1 MKLRD
6 QVALVT
12 GAGMGIGKVIS
23 SYLSGEGA
31 KVAINDVDSDLAKS
45 VSQEL
50 ERSGREAIPVHADIS
65 KSRQVISMVDQ
76 VIQAFGKID
85 ILVNNA
91 GVTSPGLISIEEL
104 SEEEWDRVIDVNL
117 KGTFLCSK
125 AVIMPMKSRRYGRII
140 NISSAAAKLGRTISN
155 EKTKAHYCASKAGV
169 ISLTKSLARELASSG
184 ITVNAIAPGAIET
197 EMTGAYDVE
206 KACQE
211 IPLKRFGKPEE
222 VARAVLFLVSAESS
236 YITGEILDIN
246 GGMIMD

>member
-1 MKLRD
+1 MKLMD

-12 GAGMGIGKVIS
+12 GAGKGIGKVIS
-23 SYLSGEGA
+23 SCLSDEGA
-31 KVAINDVDSDLAKS
+31 KVVINDVDPNLAKS
-45 VSQEL
+45 VSEEL
-50 ERSGREAIPVHADIS
+50 RRSGREAMPVHADIS
-65 KSRQVISMVDQ
+65 KSGQVISMVER
-76 VIQAFGKID
+76 VIQEYGKID

-104 SEEEWDRVIDVNL
+104 SDEEWDRVINVNL

-125 AVIMPMKSRRYGRII
+125 AVIGPMKSRRYGRIV

-169 ISLTKSLARELASSG
+169 ISLTKSLARELAPWS

-197 EMTGAYDVE
+197 EITEAYDVE

-211 IPLKRFGKPEE
+211 IPLKRFGNPQE
-222 VARAVLFLVSAESS
+222 VARAVRFLVLVESS
-236 YITGEILDIN
+236 YITG
-246 GGMIMD
+246 